1 MNRLK
6 SKLES
11 NALLFSWLA
20 VAFMAMFIFVMSARS
35 GFEIDNNTGIFSAVK
50 QWLSAQSQAA
60 LAIAGHDVDVS
71 PVGHFCEF
79 FVFGLALQ
87 NALMK
92 TLGKRKAPA
101 IAITVLAIVL
111 ASAYGATDEFHQLYV
126 PGRSCDPADWL
137 VDTVAAT
144 IGILSFNAM
153 KKRR

>member
-35 GFEIDNNTGIFSAVK
+35 GFEIDNNTGIFTVIKNA
-50 QWLSAQSQAA
+50 LSQAA

-71 PVGHFCEF
+71 PIGHFCEF

-87 NALMK
+87 NALTK
-92 TLGKRKAPA
+92 TFGKRKAPA
-101 IAITVLAIVL
+101 VAIIVLAIVL
-111 ASAYGATDEFHQLYV
+111 ASAYGATDEFHQLFV

-137 VDTVAAT
+137 VDTIAAT